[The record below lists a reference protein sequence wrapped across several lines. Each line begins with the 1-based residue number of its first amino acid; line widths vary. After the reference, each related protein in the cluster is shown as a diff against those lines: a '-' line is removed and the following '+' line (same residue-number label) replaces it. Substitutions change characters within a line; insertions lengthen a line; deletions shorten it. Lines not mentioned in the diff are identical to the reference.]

1 MFLYLPHNSCC
12 FQHIRQAGAGAFSS
26 WLTWAGVKSLRLQVR
41 VSIPA
46 TFRRANIY
54 YIQGIWF
61 CKFISALG
69 KCIVNSLIL
78 QIQNI
83 CSSSSCPARQKDPNW
98 RYRETCCDPCSAVT
112 LVGDPLPINLWN
124 CLSTSHSLWLILIEY
139 RPIKA
144 NSSSGFLSH
153 FFRDSL
159 FKIFFLN
166 RTSGFRDWAKKAYL
180 TLLIMEKFVP

>member
-1 MFLYLPHNSCC
+1 MYKAL
-12 FQHIRQAGAGAFSS
+12 
-26 WLTWAGVKSLRLQVR
+26 SLRLRVR

-46 TFRRANIY
+46 TFRRASVY

-61 CKFISALG
+61 CKFISTPA

-83 CSSSSCPARQKDPNW
+83 CSSSSSPARQKDPNW
-98 RYRETCCDPCSAVT
+98 KYRETCCYPCTAVT
-112 LVGDPLPINLWN
+112 LVGNPLPVNLWN
-124 CLSTSHSLWLILIEY
+124 CVSTSHSLWLILIEY
-139 RPIKA
+139 RPIKP